1 MNLKNFTLLC
11 GIGMML
17 FSCPTK
23 TVEEAQQVPEES
35 QPTVTKPPVPEEELS
50 PCPKFTDA
58 PNPDQTSTDY
68 VLYRDFLKAREWDQA
83 FSYWEKVYNVAP
95 AADGVRNTVYADGI
109 RFYQHFMS
117 QSKDSIKN
125 ESYIDRIFELY
136 DEIENCYK
144 QGGYIAGRKAF
155 DLYYKYPNRASR
167 QEIFQLFKASFDED
181 GLDTQ
186 DFVINPFTALLIEM
200 YFEDKISIP
209 EAQKY
214 QRKILEIIAHGLA
227 ECKGNGC
234 ERWKTIEGYAP
245 ARLEAFETVEGFY
258 DCEYYMDKYYQEFLD
273 NPQDCDQIRT
283 VFSRLRWGGCAET
296 EERFQALIKAGN
308 DNCVEVG
315 ALKLAY
321 NALREADYA
330 KAIELFQK
338 AADEE
343 EEIEKKAQYT
353 LIIAKIYDAHL
364 KNFSKSRQFARQAAE
379 YNPNWGE
386 PYILIGRLYASS
398 GPLCGPGR
406 GWDSQI
412 VVWPALDMW
421 NRAKRVD
428 PSTAAEANKWIG
440 RYRKYMPSK
449 EDVFQRN
456 LKAGQSFRVGCWIQE
471 TTTIRTAN

>member
-1 MNLKNFTLLC
+1 MPMASGFIST
-11 GIGMML
+11 
-17 FSCPTK
+17 SCRK
-23 TVEEAQQVPEES
+23 
-35 QPTVTKPPVPEEELS
+35 
-50 PCPKFTDA
+50 
-58 PNPDQTSTDY
+58 
-68 VLYRDFLKAREWDQA
+68 
-83 FSYWEKVYNVAP
+83 
-95 AADGVRNTVYADGI
+95 
-109 RFYQHFMS
+109 
-117 QSKDSIKN
+117 SKDSVQN
-125 ESYIDRIFELY
+125 EGYIDRIFELY
-136 DEIENCYK
+136 DEIEQCYK

-155 DLYYKYPNRASR
+155 DLYYKYTHRADR
-167 QEIFQLFKASFDED
+167 EEIYQLFKKSIDED
-181 GLDTQ
+181 DLKTQ
-186 DFVINPFTALLIEM
+186 DFVINPFTALLVEM
-200 YFEDKISIP
+200 YFDDKIP
-209 EAQKY
+209 VAEAKKY
-214 QRKILEIIAHGLA
+214 QQKIPEIIAHGLE
-227 ECKGNGC
+227 ECEGNGC

-245 ARLEAFETVEGFY
+245 ARLEAFETVKGFY

-273 NPQDCDQIRT
+273 NPEDCDQIRT
-283 VFSRLRWGGCAET
+283 VFSRLRWGGCSET

-321 NALREADYA
+321 NALREADYN

-338 AADEE
+338 ASDEE
-343 EEIEKKAQYT
+343 EDLVKKGQYT

-364 KNFSKSRQFARQAAE
+364 KNFARSRQFARKAAE

-386 PYILIGRLYASS
+386 PFILIGRLYASS

-428 PSTAAEANKWIG
+428 PSVAAEANKWIG
-440 RYRKYMPSK
+440 RYSQYMPSK

-456 LKAGQSFRVGCWIQE
+456 LKAGERFRVGCWIQE